1 MTKNQLLVLTVIGLV
16 GIFGCKEKKPS
27 EDIITVREEIPA
39 PSGPVRMQ
47 SFNNQRV
54 IQWLGKEYHV
64 EITRTADDSLRMVTD
79 ETGQKYVD
87 NVFRL
92 KVSRQDGSVFFS
104 RTFTKK
110 SLTQYLDDD
119 FNKTGVF
126 EGLVLDKAEG
136 DFLIFGASVGHPQ
149 SDEYIPLVFKLSR
162 MGDLSIKRDTQ
173 MDNPPADK
181 DEETL
186 R

>member
-1 MTKNQLLVLTVIGLV
+1 MKNQLLVLTVIGLV

-87 NVFRL
+87 NR
-92 KVSRQDGSVFFS
+92 VSLIIRRADGSVAIQ
-104 RTFTKK
+104 KK
-110 SLTQYLDDD
+110 FLKSVFEAYIDQEY
-119 FNKTGVF
+119 KKGGVL
-126 EGLVLDKAEG
+126 EGLVFDKVNGQHLEFA
-136 DFLIFGASVGHPQ
+136 ASISLPQ
-149 SDEYIPLVFKLSR
+149 TDEYIPLNVKIDNF
-162 MGDLSIKRDTQ
+162 GNVTIERDSQ
-173 MDNPPADK
+173 MDTNGETAD
-181 DEETL
+181 DD
-186 R
+186 